1 MRKQL
6 GAMPPFALL
15 ECQEGHVP
23 APSFQP
29 LSHGVSL
36 GTWIGF
42 WRAPETQAIDFIGS
56 HLVCVF
62 SVFGQRG
69 LHTSSP
75 WPHLASHY
83 GCLTI

>member
-23 APSFQP
+23 APSSQP

-42 WRAPETQAIDFIGS
+42 WRVPETQAIDFIGS

-62 SVFGQRG
+62 SQFLGSG
-69 LHTSSP
+69 
-75 WPHLASHY
+75 
-83 GCLTI
+83 GCTPAAHGPIWLDTMVV